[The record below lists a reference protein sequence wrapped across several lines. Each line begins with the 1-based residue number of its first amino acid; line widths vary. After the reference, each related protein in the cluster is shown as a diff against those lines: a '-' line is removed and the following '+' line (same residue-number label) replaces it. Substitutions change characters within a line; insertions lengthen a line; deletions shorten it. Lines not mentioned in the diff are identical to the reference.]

1 MLDVS
6 RDIRYGIDDCVCNDC
21 GALIRTD
28 PVADVDRFYNRPM
41 AIKAVAV
48 DQSSGAYSTTSWV

>member
-28 PVADVDRFYNRPM
+28 RGADVDRFYKFGEGQPRSYLRQLG
-41 AIKAVAV
+41 KSDAV
-48 DQSSGAYSTTSWV
+48 